1 MSHVGWIFNRQ
12 KATADYSTIQDF
24 AQYPELRFLDRHP
37 YFPAFLLAVGCF
49 LVGGWPGLMVGFF
62 LSTVILYHG
71 VFAINSLAHVV
82 GKQRYITGDDS
93 RNNWWLAV
101 ITLGEGWH
109 NNHHHY
115 QSSTRQ
121 GFFWWEIDIS
131 YYVLKALSWTGLVWE
146 LRAPPEALVA
156 GEQKVGR
163 KVIEKVA
170 REVAETFP
178 AEVMARELRAAI
190 ERGTHGL
197 EELGHR
203 LARTRDEALAAFK
216 DLHLPGIPTVEEV
229 RRRIAE
235 RYLDSPTLDE
245 IAERARE
252 ILFERILQHMGGELL
267 PGQVGSCARHYH
279 PQSAGKAQQDGQYQH
294 DHALSMNL
302 PRATPRPLQQVAH
315 WPLLA
320 VSTD

>member
-49 LVGGWPGLMVGFF
+49 LVGGWPGLRVGFF

-121 GFFWWEIDIS
+121 GCFWWEIDIS

-235 RYLDSPTLDE
+235 RYIDSPTLDE

-267 PGQVGSCARHYH
+267 P
-279 PQSAGKAQQDGQYQH
+279 SAG
-294 DHALSMNL
+294 
-302 PRATPRPLQQVAH
+302 
-315 WPLLA
+315 
-320 VSTD
+320 